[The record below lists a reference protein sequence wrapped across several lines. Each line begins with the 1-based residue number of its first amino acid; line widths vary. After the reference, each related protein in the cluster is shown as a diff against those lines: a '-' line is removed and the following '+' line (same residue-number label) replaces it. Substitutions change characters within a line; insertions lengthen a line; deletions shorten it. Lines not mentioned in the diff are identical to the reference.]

1 MKKQSEMNGTD
12 FLNAQKNS
20 QFKDMVRR
28 LFKNK
33 AAVAGLIFLIFLI
46 LMAVFADVL
55 FDYDTQCINRTSRSV
70 CSGRRPSIGSAPTS
84 TGAIC

>member
-1 MKKQSEMNGTD
+1 MKKQSEMNGTN

-33 AAVAGLIFLIFLI
+33 AAVAGLFFFNLPDPHGYFCGCAFRL
-46 LMAVFADVL
+46 
-55 FDYDTQCINRTSRSV
+55 
-70 CSGRRPSIGSAPTS
+70 
-84 TGAIC
+84 

>member
-1 MKKQSEMNGTD
+1 MKKQSEMNGTN

-33 AAVAGLIFLIFLI
+33 AAVAGLFFFNLSDPHGYFCGCAFRL
-46 LMAVFADVL
+46 
-55 FDYDTQCINRTSRSV
+55 
-70 CSGRRPSIGSAPTS
+70 
-84 TGAIC
+84 

>member
-33 AAVAGLIFLIFLI
+33 AAVAGLIF
-46 LMAVFADVL
+46 
-55 FDYDTQCINRTSRSV
+55 
-70 CSGRRPSIGSAPTS
+70 
-84 TGAIC
+84 

>member
-1 MKKQSEMNGTD
+1 MKKQSEMNGTN

-33 AAVAGLIFLIFLI
+33 AAVAGLFFLIFLI
-46 LMAVFADVL
+46 LMAILRMRFS
-55 FDYDTQCINRTSRSV
+55 IIIRSASTRISQNA
-70 CSGRRPSIGSAPTS
+70 CSGRRPSIGLVPTS

>member
-1 MKKQSEMNGTD
+1 MKKQSEMNGTN

-33 AAVAGLIFLIFLI
+33 AAVCRVPIR
-46 LMAVFADVL
+46 
-55 FDYDTQCINRTSRSV
+55 Q
-70 CSGRRPSIGSAPTS
+70 
-84 TGAIC
+84 

>member
-1 MKKQSEMNGTD
+1 MKKQSEMNGTN

-33 AAVAGLIFLIFLI
+33 AAVAGLFF
-46 LMAVFADVL
+46 
-55 FDYDTQCINRTSRSV
+55 
-70 CSGRRPSIGSAPTS
+70 
-84 TGAIC
+84 

>member
-46 LMAVFADVL
+46 HSMILHKSLIFMA
-55 FDYDTQCINRTSRSV
+55 
-70 CSGRRPSIGSAPTS
+70 
-84 TGAIC
+84 